1 MNEAIYI
8 IAVVVLGIIVFRL
21 ILFRLHIKRQQIPD
35 PVDIGPVGEKELNY
49 FSGNMTQLQK
59 SKFLLRYEREKK
71 DRKIA
76 IFLSIF
82 LGWFGI
88 DRFYLKDIKGGI
100 FKLFS
105 FGGLNIGNFFD
116 MVLIK
121 YEVDE
126 YNHQKAQEIAW
137 EVVNS

>member
-1 MNEAIYI
+1 M
-8 IAVVVLGIIVFRL
+8 IAVGILGIIVFRL
-21 ILFRLHIKRQQIPD
+21 ILFVRHIRGLQIPD
-35 PVDIGPVGEKELNY
+35 PVDVGPVGEKEVNHL
-49 FSGNMTQLQK
+49 SRDMTQLQK
-59 SKFLLRYEREKK
+59 SQFLWRFERERK
-71 DRKIA
+71 DRNIA

-105 FGGLNIGNFFD
+105 FGGLIIGNFFD

-121 YEVDE
+121 YKVDE
-126 YNHQKAQEIAW
+126 YNHQKAQKIAW
-137 EVVNS
+137 EVLNS